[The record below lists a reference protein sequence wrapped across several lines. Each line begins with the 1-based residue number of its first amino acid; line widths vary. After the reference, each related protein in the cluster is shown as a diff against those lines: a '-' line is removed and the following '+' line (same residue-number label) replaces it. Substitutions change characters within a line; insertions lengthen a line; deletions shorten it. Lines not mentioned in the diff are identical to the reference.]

1 MTKLVH
7 SVLGTNYDVK
17 IGERADIDLSEEHLG
32 ICKVY
37 AKEILVATDVQDC
50 NEEELQVRTQEV
62 VAHEIFHAYLNE
74 AGMELDEDVEE
85 RLADFYMK
93 NWRKINNSI
102 LEVLDKSG
110 FLDN

>member
-7 SVLGTNYDVK
+7 SVLGTDYDVLV
-17 IGERADIDLSEEHLG
+17 GERADIDLSEEHLG

-50 NEEELQVRTQEV
+50 NEKELQVRTQEV

-102 LEVLDKSG
+102 LDVLDKSG